1 MEGSLPSTVSE
12 SSLAH
17 KEISSLG
24 VKELID
30 MLCKTSNVSD
40 QADILHCLYDQ

>member
-1 MEGSLPSTVSE
+1 MEGSLPSSASE
-12 SSLAH
+12 SSLVR

-30 MLCKTSNVSD
+30 MLSKTSNVFD
-40 QADILHCLYDQ
+40 QADILHCLFSQ